1 MVRKDKN
8 IIVVVGKEIK
18 TCIEEVD
25 IFKLRYWRDNPR
37 VNSIVKQKYGSEISD
52 KDIEEELWHLDSVK
66 ELFQDIRQNKGLIDE
81 IFVRKDLVLEGN
93 SRLCAYRHLYKKAKD
108 EDEKSQ
114 WSRIRARIIPDD
126 TTDEII
132 YAILGTWH
140 IKGKAEWKKFEKAAY
155 IYRLESEY
163 GKTLDEISVMTRIK
177 SIAKIKNMIESYEIM
192 VNKKMDS
199 ATDQSKFSAVYEIV
213 KNRKMKE
220 IKEKES
226 ELFEKS
232 IEAVKNERFER
243 AEEVRDLPKIIK
255 DKKAKKAFFDEG
267 EDFKDALD
275 IAKERHPE
283 HSDIF
288 YKQLKKTTKILQ
300 DATVERIEEIKQN
313 GNKKYIVEKLQK
325 AVNDFVR
332 KTL

>member
-18 TCIEEVD
+18 TRIEEVD

-114 WSRIRARIIPDD
+114 WLRIRARIIPDD
-126 TTDEII
+126 TSDEII
-132 YAILGTWH
+132 YALLSTWH
-140 IKGKAEWKKFEKAAY
+140 IKGKAEWKTFEKAAY
-155 IYRLESEY
+155 IYRLENEY
-163 GKTLDEISVMTRIK
+163 GRTLDEISAMTRIK
-177 SIAKIKNMIESYEIM
+177 SIVDIKNMIESYQIM
-192 VNKKMDS
+192 INKKMDS
-199 ATDQSKFSAVYEIV
+199 AKDQNKFSAVYEIV
-213 KNRKMKE
+213 KNRKMKD
-220 IKEKES
+220 IKAREP

-232 IEAVKNERFER
+232 IESVKNGRFAR

-255 DKKAKKAFFDEG
+255 DKKARKAFFDDE
-267 EDFKDALD
+267 EDFKYSLD
-275 IAKERHPE
+275 IAKSRHPE

-288 YKQLKKTTKILQ
+288 FRQLKKTIKILQ
-300 DATVERIEEIKQN
+300 DITVEKIEEIKQN
-313 GNKKYIVEKLQK
+313 SKKKYIVDKLQRT
-325 AVNDFVR
+325 VNNLV
-332 KTL
+332 KKIQ